1 MGIAGPLLLRS
12 LLDEPRA
19 LVLREWPRGRVFHD
33 GLHDEVLGLTE
44 GGNYRKGKPW
54 WLHWR
59 HQANRKSVYWPD
71 NQTVPPLHQNPNS

>member
-1 MGIAGPLLLRS
+1 M
-12 LLDEPRA
+12 
-19 LVLREWPRGRVFHD
+19 LREWPRGRVFHD

-71 NQTVPPLHQNPNS
+71 NQTAPPLHGADGRACPPPEVCELGPCYSAKYR